1 MASVSLRSVNALDYK
16 LSFNFAPLYIHLMGG
31 DAQRR
36 EIDKKKKRVVADG
49 HFPGG
54 VAKAKVSE
62 LLSSNRAP
70 DRQEQFPLLPSD

>member
-1 MASVSLRSVNALDYK
+1 
-16 LSFNFAPLYIHLMGG
+16 MGG

-36 EIDKKKKRVVADG
+36 EIDKKKKRRVVADG

-70 DRQEQFPLLPSD
+70 DRQFPLLPSD

>member
-1 MASVSLRSVNALDYK
+1 
-16 LSFNFAPLYIHLMGG
+16 MGG

-36 EIDKKKKRVVADG
+36 EIDKKKKKRVVADG

-62 LLSSNRAP
+62 LLSSNRE
-70 DRQEQFPLLPSD
+70 RQIDKSNSPC